1 MQTEK
6 QRERLVELIKKSRRE
21 WLEKEYDH
29 ETEKSVD
36 EYVADYLMSKNVVVL
51 PCMVG
56 DTVYSLLYWWD
67 KDSGIVPY
75 QITNL
80 TMTQNQKG
88 EWTKK
93 YRAMQLKKGK
103 TIDWQLNFDFN
114 MLGKTVFLSRAE
126 AKAKLREMRDGN

>member
-6 QRERLVELIKKSRRE
+6 QRERLVELIKKSRRK

-80 TMTQNQKG
+80 TMTQNKKG